1 MRKMNR
7 IHEETPKS
15 GPKLEEELL
24 ELKLEMAFRALN
36 AREADEIER
45 AIPDGAEAQAK
56 LNRRLQQ
63 GKAALMLRLDHFIRK
78 NQAKHLLNATLPRL
92 AKGLAAALVIC
103 CVGFTSAFALS
114 EQVRMKVMEA
124 FFIMGRSNMS
134 IGIQENE
141 GESFEIPADWPL
153 KYYPKNLPEGFELE
167 QIFDGGG
174 NTYDATFLNKD
185 GKEITLM
192 QNDEHVK
199 STIDTLDAEVF
210 DFTMRG
216 WDIRCVKQPDTTK
229 FIWVEGDKYY
239 ILYAET
245 TYQEALWV
253 LEGLYPVN

>member
-7 IHEETPKS
+7 IHEEAPKS

-167 QIFDGGG
+167 QIFDEG
-174 NTYDATFLNKD
+174 YDNYAAFFVDEKGHSITFMQYNS
-185 GKEITLM
+185 GKT
-192 QNDEHVK
+192 
-199 STIDTLDAEVF
+199 SIDTLDAEIF

-229 FIWVEGDKYY
+229 FIWVEGEFYY
-239 ILYAET
+239 ILSVDAPYED
-245 TYQEALWV
+245 ALWV
-253 LEGLYPVN
+253 LEGLYAVN